1 MKKKIISKYVDGV
14 NKKIHKQ
21 HYIGLGIF
29 IFLFAIV
36 SIFFIT
42 RGVTPF
48 SSELA
53 YIEHSILGK
62 DAGSVVPASCNSAPP
77 TSHVLNDC
85 TTTCW
90 NGTTYDPYLS
100 PESCPAPRNCTSAS
114 GVTYPHGESSIAY
127 QTSVVPFGST
137 CISEVRQCWDGTISG
152 SYTNPSCTV
161 TPPANCLGTPW
172 GTVNHNTS
180 RTGYSAS
187 AVNSPTSCDSVS
199 QTRNCW
205 DGTLSG
211 TYTITSCV
219 VKSGSI
225 TVPASCVIA
234 ALASTCSVTASWT
247 SDNLDSPR
255 FYNNNTGSTLST
267 DASGSQSVIV
277 AHGGTTFNLT
287 DSTSHTYDSETVS
300 ASCAAGTTWN
310 TSTGR
315 CEYDTTVS
323 LSINP
328 TIVSRNDDA
337 TLTWTSTYAT
347 NCNTS
352 GNWTTSGVFNGNK
365 STGSLTSNQTY
376 TLQCTG
382 LGAPSPTVS
391 ASVVVGTAENPI
403 LNKDDVTF
411 QPFPTSVTTFTGQY
425 TPNGKFVVVGDPTT
439 TDSCKVTRNG
449 VTIATGGS
457 NLTVKFSDYGSVQG
471 TYAASC
477 SYTDGN
483 GTVWNSTPFTIWYQP
498 VPPPPVV
505 SLKAS
510 PTTVSA
516 GSPTVLTWT
525 VTYPGSVQVPARTC
539 TLAATTVCSGGHGNC
554 NASQLASEVSVN
566 AIIQASSTDVNDPT
580 GVRKITTTALNIVP
594 GYDMTAN
601 DGDTDWKS
609 SGKKTFM
616 LDKSTDFMLNCGAED
631 DASQGVRVLVTNSV
645 EG

>member
-1 MKKKIISKYVDGV
+1 MKKNNFVKYVENI
-14 NKKIHKQ
+14 NKKIHKE
-21 HYIGLGIF
+21 HYTSVGVF
-29 IFLFAIV
+29 IVLFALV
-36 SIFFIT
+36 SVFFIT
-42 RGVTPF
+42 RGATPF

-77 TSHVLNDC
+77 TSHRLNDC

-100 PESCPAPRNCTSAS
+100 PGSCPTPSSCTSDA
-114 GVTYPHGESSIAY
+114 GNTYPHGGSSVAY
-127 QTSVVPFGST
+127 EYPTVNAPATCASV
-137 CISEVRQCWDGTISG
+137 SEVRQCWDGVISG
-152 SYTNPSCTV
+152 SYTS
-161 TPPANCLGTPW
+161 
-172 GTVNHNTS
+172 
-180 RTGYSAS
+180 
-187 AVNSPTSCDSVS
+187 TSC
-199 QTRNCW
+199 
-205 DGTLSG
+205 
-211 TYTITSCV
+211 I

-225 TVPASCVIA
+225 TTVPASCVIA
-234 ALASTCSVTASWT
+234 ALASTCDVTASWT
-247 SDNLDSPR
+247 SANLDTPR
-255 FYNNNTGSTLST
+255 FYDDTGTTLSNSS
-267 DASGSQSVIV
+267 AGSMSVTIQY
-277 AHGGTTFNLT
+277 GGTTFNLT
-287 DSTSHTYDSETVS
+287 DSTSHLYDSETVS
-300 ASCAAGTTWN
+300 ASCIAGTTWN
-310 TSTGR
+310 ASTGK
-315 CEYDTTVS
+315 CQPDATAS
-323 LSINP
+323 LSANP
-328 TIVSRNDDA
+328 TKVSRTDDS
-337 TLTWTSTYAT
+337 TLTWDSENAT
-347 NCNTS
+347 ACTPGGAWTNS
-352 GNWTTSGVFNGNK
+352 GALSGSV
-365 STGSLTSNQTY
+365 STGSLTSDQTY
-376 TLQCTG
+376 TLRCTG

-391 ASVVVGTAENPI
+391 ASVVVGTTENPI
-403 LNKDDVTF
+403 LNKDDTTF
-411 QPFPTSVTTFTGQY
+411 QPYPTSVTTFTGQY

-449 VTIATGGS
+449 ITIATGGS
-457 NLTVKFSDYGSVQG
+457 NLTVKFSDHGSLQG

-483 GTVWNSTPFTIWYQP
+483 GTVWESTPFTIWFQP